1 MKSKIDGAAGT
12 ESRYEEPLDTVA
24 TAVPANLWYA
34 IGFSPFFV
42 FCPIVIILTIGA
54 SPCSVFG
61 GAYFLE
67 QAVFAPLVF
76 FVLRC
81 GAIGFDRAVR

>member
-1 MKSKIDGAAGT
+1 MEPAGT
-12 ESRYEEPLDTVA
+12 ESRYEEPLDRVA
-24 TAVPANLWYA
+24 TAVPTNLTS
-34 IGFSPFFV
+34 GMRFFV
-42 FCPIVIILTIGA
+42 FLPVVIILTIGA